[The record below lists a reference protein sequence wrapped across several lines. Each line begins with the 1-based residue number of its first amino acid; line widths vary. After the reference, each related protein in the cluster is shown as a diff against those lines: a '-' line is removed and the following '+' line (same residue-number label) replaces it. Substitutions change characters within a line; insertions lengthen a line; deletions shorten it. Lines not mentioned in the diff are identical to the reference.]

1 MKNKKEVVKSVVHAA
16 LEYGCCE
23 FMMNVAD
30 ATMPFRVN
38 GIKKLAVRASAG
50 LFGMYLGSW
59 TADNVVSDAEGA
71 MKDIFES
78 ERSVNG

>member
-1 MKNKKEVVKSVVHAA
+1 MDKKEIAKCVVNAV

-30 ATMPFRVN
+30 ATMPFRVS

-59 TADNVVSDAEGA
+59 TADNVVSDAKGA
-71 MKDIFES
+71 MEDIFES
-78 ERSVNG
+78 EKSVNG